1 MTLVLDK
8 ETYIYMQ
15 KSSVENYFHLYLNN
29 RRIYYFTKNTK
40 YVHIYLD
47 KTLRTEWSGK
57 VLPNLMAVNAT
68 KISNC

>member
-1 MTLVLDK
+1 MTLVLDI
-8 ETYIYMQ
+8 ETYIYAKKFGRKLFSFISKQ
-15 KSSVENYFHLYLNN
+15 QTYLLFH
-29 RRIYYFTKNTK
+29 KNTK
-40 YVHIYLD
+40 YVNIYLD